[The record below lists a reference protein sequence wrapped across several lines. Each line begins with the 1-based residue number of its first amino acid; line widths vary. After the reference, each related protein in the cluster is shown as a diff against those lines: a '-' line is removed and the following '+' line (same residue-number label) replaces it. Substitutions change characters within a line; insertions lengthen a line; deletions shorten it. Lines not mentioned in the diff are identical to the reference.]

1 AYPPFHTHNCTWNSV
16 LSLVQQPLLLWPG
29 YAPKHLGEYSDIKS
43 LWQAWEEGMFVEG
56 VGCTPPLRLIDEKWG
71 SLNKMASTKGPTG
84 ECLTCAARTKWA
96 KFQFFITRIS
106 AHKAAGHTIDQT
118 LAFFESE
125 RGVKSVNQFHKALQE
140 AKPQK

>member
-1 AYPPFHTHNCTWNSV
+1 AYPPFHTHNCIWNSV

-29 YAPKHLGEYSDIKS
+29 YAPKNLGDYPDIKS

-71 SLNKMASTKGPTG
+71 SCPGQ
-84 ECLTCAARTKWA
+84 RTRWRPQRDQLVKPNG
-96 KFQFFITRIS
+96 QNSIFFITRIS
-106 AHKAAGHTIDQT
+106 AHKAAGHRIDQT

-125 RGVKSVNQFHKALQE
+125 RGVRSVNQFHKALQE